1 MNRQP
6 TYREFPAPWTF
17 IQRQLNEKKVVE
29 VYHAVARADSHGAA
43 LHAAMVEGRQLG
55 FSDAAVSQMIEGPKV
70 CPVCEDSACE
80 TKSMKCG
87 R

>member
-17 IQRQLNEKKVVE
+17 IQRQLNEKKVTD
-29 VYHAVARADSHGAA
+29 VYNAVARADSHGAA
-43 LHAAMVEGRQLG
+43 LYAATVEGRKLG
-55 FSDAAVSQMIEGPKV
+55 FSDSAITLLIEG
-70 CPVCEDSACE
+70 
-80 TKSMKCG
+80 